1 MTPDGAVGYIA
12 AMLTGYASTLL
23 LTLSILGSAP
33 GSSGLTE
40 LQEVKNWVHEQWAH
54 ESPVFGHNY
63 VFVEW
68 VDRYHE
74 VPDAQTLSALRQSV
88 RGRPQHPQY
97 AQLSQYERRLREGPD
112 SEHIQFW
119 LGEPGSFRR
128 SATNSSGYS
137 DIVVTPRRSWSVSP
151 HQLTTFNP
159 SHGFPEGYNY
169 APWDGVGR
177 RILGGFL
184 HGAFSIRI
192 PAGEVSITDFS
203 LVGNTWRCA
212 ISSQD
217 PSIKLVAEGKW
228 DTRSKS
234 GYAESVRIAE
244 FDQSPDEVGR
254 RWEFEG
260 WGRFSHEDH
269 RMFAV
274 QREYGSNGRL
284 VQETELRSVQPI
296 SRDEF
301 HRVTSQP
308 SLDRREDPIRGQ
320 LSFLAVHRFGNNGE
334 PPVVDMLD
342 PQSGEITTV
351 SERNFTKNKNRRI
364 LQTTGLVFAVGL
376 ILVVLGINQKYRS

>member
-1 MTPDGAVGYIA
+1 
-12 AMLTGYASTLL
+12 MLTGYATI
-23 LTLSILGSAP
+23 LSVSMSATA
-33 GSSGLTE
+33 GMQSQSALTE
-40 LQEVKNWVHEQWAH
+40 SQIIQNWILEQWVHG
-54 ESPVFGHNY
+54 SPASGHQY
-63 VFVEW
+63 IFAEW

-74 VPDAQTLSALRQSV
+74 VPDAQTLEKLRQSV

-97 AQLSQYERRLREGPD
+97 AELARYEGRLREGPD
-112 SEHIQFW
+112 IEEIKYW
-119 LGEPGSFRR
+119 LGEPGAFRR

-137 DIVVTPRRSWSVSP
+137 DIVVTPKRSWSVSP
-151 HQLTTFNP
+151 HQLTAFNP
-159 SHGFPEGYNY
+159 ANGFPEGYNY
-169 APWDGVGR
+169 GPWEGVGR
-177 RILGGFL
+177 RVLGGFL
-184 HGAFSIRI
+184 HGSFSIQI
-192 PAGEVSITDFS
+192 PFGNVSITDFS
-203 LVGNTWRCA
+203 LVNDTWRCA

-217 PSIKLVAEGKW
+217 PTIKLVAEGKW

-244 FDQSPDEVGR
+244 FAESPDEVGR

-284 VQETELRSVQPI
+284 IQETELRSVQTI
-296 SRDEF
+296 SKEEF
-301 HRVTSQP
+301 RRVTEQP

-320 LSFLAVHRFGNNGE
+320 LSFLAVHRFGDNGE
-334 PPVVDMLD
+334 PAVVDMLD

-364 LQTTGLVFAVGL
+364 LQTTGLAFAVGL
-376 ILVVLGINQKYRS
+376 ILVVLGINQKFRS